1 MATVIQIKRS
11 SGSTAPTV
19 AALAEGELAYAQDQ
33 SGSGASAKL
42 YIESLGSDGSTPE
55 IHAIGGKFYT
65 DAIDAATD
73 SNTASTIVERDGS
86 GNFSAGTITANLTGT
101 ASSATDADGLSSAVT
116 VALSGDATG
125 SATFQD
131 GGDTATISTTLANS
145 GVTADTYGST
155 TEVPQITV
163 DAKGRITSATTATI
177 ATSFDVA
184 ADSGTTD
191 TVAGGETLTF
201 AGGTG
206 VDTTVSNNNVSFA
219 IGQAVGTGDSV
230 TFADVTADL
239 AGDVTS
245 TGTSTFTTVDING
258 GAIDG
263 TAIGGSTAAAGSFTT
278 LGSSGNL
285 SVGGNATIT
294 GDLTVNGTTTTV
306 ATTNT
311 VVSDTLLELGNNT
324 ASAVNDSRLVIERG
338 STGDKAVMGWDE
350 SEDKFTMGTTTATG
364 ASTGDLTI
372 TVGTLVAN
380 IEGDVTGDLTG
391 DVTGSLTGGTV
402 SGLSA
407 AIGVADGG
415 TGAGTFTSNGIVY
428 GNGTGALQATAAGT
442 DGYILYSNSGTP
454 DWTNTLDGGSY

>member
-11 SGSTAPTV
+11 SGSTAPTT

-86 GNFSAGTITANLTGT
+86 GNFSAGTITANLTGNADT
-101 ASSATDADGLSSAVT
+101 ATDADGLSSAVT

-131 GGDTATISTTLANS
+131 GGDTATIAATLAAS
-145 GVTADTYGST
+145 GVTAGTYGSGSAIPT
-155 TEVPQITV
+155 ITV
-163 DAKGRITSATTATI
+163 DAKGRVTAVTTTATSSVLSI
-177 ATSFDVA
+177 AGDT
-184 ADSGTTD
+184 GTDDLTVGTD
-191 TVAGGETLTF
+191 TFTF
-201 AGGTG
+201 TGGTG
-206 VDTTVSNNNVSFA
+206 VDSTVSNNEVTFA

-263 TAIGGSTAAAGSFTT
+263 TAIGGTTAAAGSFTT

-285 SVGGNATIT
+285 SVGGDATIT
-294 GDLTVNGTTTTV
+294 GNLTVNGTTTTV

-324 ASAVNDSRLVIERG
+324 TSAANDSGIVIERG
-338 STGDKAVMGWDE
+338 STGDNAFMGWDE

-380 IEGDVTGDLTG
+380 LEGNVTGDLTG
-391 DVTGSLTGGTV
+391 DVTGSITGGTV
-402 SGLSA
+402 SGLTA
-407 AIGVADGG
+407 AIAVADGG

-428 GNGTGALQATAAGT
+428 GNGTGALQATGAGT
-442 DGYILYSNSGTP
+442 DGYILYSNGGTP

>member
-11 SGSTAPTV
+11 SGSTAPTT

-33 SGSGASAKL
+33 SGSGANAKL

-73 SNTASTIVERDGS
+73 SNTASTIVERDAS
-86 GNFSAGTITANLTGT
+86 GNFSAGTITAALTGNADT
-101 ASSATDADGLSSAVT
+101 ATDAAGLSSAVT
-116 VALSGDATG
+116 VALSGDASG

-131 GGDTATISTTLANS
+131 GGDTATISTTLATVNS
-145 GVTADTYGST
+145 DVGSFGST
-155 TEVPQITV
+155 TNVPVLTV
-163 DAKGRITSATTATI
+163 NAKGLVTAVSTAAI

-191 TVAGGETLTF
+191 TVNGGETLTF

-206 VDTTVSNNNVSFA
+206 VATTVSNNNVSFA
-219 IGQAVGTGDSV
+219 IGQSVGTGDSV

-263 TAIGGSTAAAGSFTT
+263 TAIGGTTAAAGSFTT
-278 LGSSGNL
+278 IGSSGNL

-294 GDLTVNGTTTTV
+294 GDLTVNGTTTTIS
-306 ATTNT
+306 TNNT
-311 VVSDTLLELGNNT
+311 VVSDTLLELGNGT
-324 ASAVNDSRLVIERG
+324 SAAANDSGLVIERG
-338 STGDKAVMGWDE
+338 STGDNAFIGWDE

-364 ASTGDLTI
+364 ASTGNLSI
-372 TVGTLVAN
+372 AVGTLVAN

-391 DVTGSLTGGTV
+391 DVTGSITGGTV
-402 SGLSA
+402 SGLTA
-407 AIGVADGG
+407 DIAVADGG
-415 TGAGTFTSNGIVY
+415 TGAGTFTSNGILY

-454 DWTNTLDGGSY
+454 DWTNTLDGGTY